1 MNMDDFLNLGRICMF
16 PLGSE
21 YFLRGLTDDITT
33 ANYDTRAPGK
43 VPLRKSSGEPYDVV
57 QDTTDTF
64 APC

>member
-21 YFLRGLTDDITT
+21 YFLRGLADDITT

-43 VPLRKSSGEPYDVV
+43 VP
-57 QDTTDTF
+57 
-64 APC
+64 

>member
-21 YFLRGLTDDITT
+21 YFLRGLANITI

-43 VPLRKSSGEPYDVV
+43 VPLRKSCGEPYDV
-57 QDTTDTF
+57 
-64 APC
+64 